1 MTNYKLQ
8 FNIMST
14 HSTQV
19 NSVNMYI
26 EINKPHF
33 LYDTNLNT
41 NIKYFADFSP
51 LPIIKNKYLPL

>member
-19 NSVNMYI
+19 DSANMYI

-33 LYDTNLNT
+33 YMTQT
-41 NIKYFADFSP
+41 
-51 LPIIKNKYLPL
+51 